1 MSLDEII
8 DRERKRAFGFTDDRR
23 CLLTYGDFRRLLM
36 EIEAAAKRKE
46 CELLAQIAELRQK
59 IDDGKFFT
67 PKAARDAIAG
77 ERPLDEML
85 KAPLPTGNAA
95 AMRAALLNCARYIQC
110 LLGVGMAGEVT
121 INDNIKLS
129 ADNLVKAALAALSA
143 PPRNCNRHTG
153 WLTAIKEFNDTEG
166 RRKPWGDDVYDTRFL
181 DWLFAP
187 AAERKGDGDGE

>member
-36 EIEAAAKRKE
+36 EIESAAKRKE

-95 AMRAALLNCARYIQC
+95 AKHEALKKLDAEMTFCERNVELGIGFALEGLREHCRIVRQIINTARS
-110 LLGVGMAGEVT
+110 T
-121 INDNIKLS
+121 
-129 ADNLVKAALAALSA
+129 
-143 PPRNCNRHTG
+143 PPRNCDILEWREAWDKWRSEKHPQKPT
-153 WLTAIKEFNDTEG
+153 TYKEAYDGTEAFMDWYVG
-166 RRKPWGDDVYDTRFL
+166 SSKQEGD
-181 DWLFAP
+181 
-187 AAERKGDGDGE
+187 EG